1 MNLGLQDIVTSLE
14 IASAGVVST
23 VAAWHLG
30 LTRVDILVGL
40 FFTMAVVGQLTAAML
55 ERVRAEL

>member
-1 MNLGLQDIVTSLE
+1 MNLDMDDIVISLE

-23 VAAWHLG
+23 VAAWHMG

-40 FFTMAVVGQLTAAML
+40 FFAMAVVGQLTTAML
-55 ERVRAEL
+55 ERVRAEA

>member
-1 MNLGLQDIVTSLE
+1 MNLDLEDIVTSLE

-30 LTRVDILVGL
+30 LTRADILVGL

-55 ERVRAEL
+55 ERVRVEV